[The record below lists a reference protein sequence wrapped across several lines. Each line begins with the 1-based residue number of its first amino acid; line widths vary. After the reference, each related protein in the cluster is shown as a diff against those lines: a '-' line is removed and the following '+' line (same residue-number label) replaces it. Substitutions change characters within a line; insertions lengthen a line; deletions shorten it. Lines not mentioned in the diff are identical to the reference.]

1 MEVRAVAKYI
11 KVQPRKVRL
20 VAREI
25 KGKPAHYSAALLRFH
40 PSKSA
45 QILRKVLLSAVA
57 NAVEN
62 HGLSEENLRIQSISV
77 DEGPRMKRIRAR
89 AMGRA
94 YRILKKTS
102 HIQVIV
108 EDYEPNEKVKPHGTK
123 SKVRPSF
130 AKLSRKDRVKKS
142 SQQEKTEEVV
152 VEAALEES
160 KVDGQRE
167 LDVQAELAHESSSEI
182 IENSE
187 EIQH

>member
-20 VAREI
+20 VAKEI

-62 HGLSEENLRIQSISV
+62 HGLAEENLRIQSISV
-77 DEGPRMKRIRAR
+77 DEGPRTKRIQAR

-102 HIQVIV
+102 HVQVIV
-108 EDYEPNEKVKPHGTK
+108 EDYEPKEKVQEHGTK
-123 SKVRPSF
+123 AKARPSF
-130 AKLSRKDRVKKS
+130 AKLSRKGKAKKS
-142 SQQEKTEEVV
+142 LGEENAEHQEEPAAQ
-152 VEAALEES
+152 VEL
-160 KVDGQRE
+160 
-167 LDVQAELAHESSSEI
+167 LAEASSEAK
-182 IENSE
+182 ENSDE
-187 EIQH
+187 TQN